1 LNKKIHFFSPQT
13 TQWEEAILEV
23 EFIYGN
29 THVKIMHYV
38 LGELKSNKLFMFIG
52 AYLVFTNI
60 LFPLV
65 EMYE

>member
-1 LNKKIHFFSPQT
+1 
-13 TQWEEAILEV
+13 
-23 EFIYGN
+23 
-29 THVKIMHYV
+29 MHYV